1 MDRASAQISTVTPHP
16 RSGNG
21 ALAARLQRE
30 IRGEVLF
37 DAASRGRYS
46 TDASIYQIQPVGVVV
61 PRTEKDARIAIQI
74 ATEQGV
80 PILPRGAGTSQCGQT
95 VGAALVIDNSKYL
108 NQVVAFDKDAH
119 TAAVQPG
126 IVLDRLNAY
135 LKPHGLWFPVD
146 VSTSAQATLGGM
158 AGNNSCGS
166 RSIRYGNMVHNVLG
180 IDAILADGSEFH
192 FGASDRI
199 AGAPRAYQ
207 ALIERVHAVVRREA
221 AEIEARWP
229 KVLRRVQGYNIDMVQ
244 PGADGVM
251 LAHNLAHLLVG
262 SEGTLAYSR
271 RIHLALAPLP
281 QHKTLGV
288 CHFPT
293 FQQSM
298 QAPQHIVTLGPTA
311 VELVDRTMIE
321 LARGNAA
328 FKPIVD
334 RFLRGDPDAIL
345 LVEFA
350 GDDRGEQLAKLKQLV
365 ELMAELGFPGGVVEI
380 TDAGLQKEVWEVRK
394 AGLNIMMSMK
404 GEGKPVS
411 FIEDCAVPL
420 EHLAEYT
427 DKLTQVFA
435 KHGTRGT
442 WYAHASVGTLHVRPV
457 LNMKEGGAAQMRA
470 IAEEASELV
479 RRYKGAAYSGEHGDG
494 LVRSEWIEP
503 IIGSRL
509 TRALEEIKDLF
520 DPRGLMNPGK
530 IVRGSKQD
538 DRSLFRYKPG
548 YAAQQLDTALDWS
561 EWNAPASPS
570 EATPDGG
577 PDTSAASKRASDG
590 RSASNRSSET
600 NAASS
605 RGSEANAA
613 SSRGSKTNA
622 ASSRGFVAAVE
633 MCNNNGHCRKFDAG
647 TMCPSYRATGNER
660 DLTRGRANT
669 LRLALSGQL
678 GADAFTSEA
687 MRETMDLCVSCKG
700 CRREC
705 PTGVDMA
712 KMKIEFLHHYHKRHG
727 LSFKDRLIAYLP
739 RYAPWAA
746 RLPWLAN
753 LRDALP
759 GLAALSESLL
769 GLSAKR
775 SLPKWRGDY
784 FSKIFSDTHS
794 VKESA
799 DSHADETPAFE
810 IGGTAG
816 NPAPARAPR
825 EVVLLVDTFNNYF
838 EPDNARAALAVLEA
852 AGYRVHLARAADGE
866 RPLCCGRTF
875 LASGLVDEARAEARR
890 TIAALR
896 PYVERELPIIGLEPS
911 CLYTLRDEFKSMLPG
926 AAAEALAARAM
937 LFEEFLAAEHRA
949 GRLNLKLKP
958 LPQKKA
964 LLHGHCHQKAFG
976 AMSSVEQVL
985 GLVPDLKVETVES
998 SCCGMAGAF
1007 GYEAGHYEVS
1017 MKMAEASLLP
1027 AMRKADADTL
1037 LVADGT
1043 SCRHQIH
1050 DGLRLGRE
1058 ASESYPETGKDPSA
1072 SYSGMGSDLS
1082 PSSAKNGVTP
1092 ATAAREAMH
1101 VAQVLARALAR

>member
-1 MDRASAQISTVTPHP
+1 
-16 RSGNG
+16 
-21 ALAARLQRE
+21 
-30 IRGEVLF
+30 
-37 DAASRGRYS
+37 
-46 TDASIYQIQPVGVVV
+46 
-61 PRTEKDARIAIQI
+61 
-74 ATEQGV
+74 
-80 PILPRGAGTSQCGQT
+80 
-95 VGAALVIDNSKYL
+95 
-108 NQVVAFDKDAH
+108 
-119 TAAVQPG
+119 
-126 IVLDRLNAY
+126 
-135 LKPHGLWFPVD
+135 
-146 VSTSAQATLGGM
+146 
-158 AGNNSCGS
+158 
-166 RSIRYGNMVHNVLG
+166 MVHNVLG
-180 IDAILADGSEFH
+180 IDALLADGAEFH

-199 AGAPRAYQ
+199 AGAPRGYQ
-207 ALIERVHAVVRREA
+207 VLVERVHAVVRREA

-244 PGADGVM
+244 PGAEGAM

-262 SEGTLAYSR
+262 SEGTLAYTR
-271 RIHLALAPLP
+271 RVHLALSPLP
-281 QHKTLGV
+281 RHKTLGV

-293 FQQSM
+293 FHQSM
-298 QAPQHIVTLGPTA
+298 QAPQHIVKLGPTA

-328 FKPIVD
+328 FKPIVN
-334 RFLRGDPDAIL
+334 RFLKGDPDAIL

-380 TDAGLQKEVWEVRK
+380 TDAALQKEVWEVRK

-457 LNMKEGGAAQMRA
+457 LNMKEGGARQMRA
-470 IAEEASELV
+470 IAEEACELV
-479 RRYKGAAYSGEHGDG
+479 RSYKGAAYSGEHGDG
-494 LVRSEWIEP
+494 LARSEWIEP
-503 IIGSRL
+503 IIGARL

-538 DRSLFRYKPG
+538 DRSLFRFKPG

-561 EWNAPASPS
+561 EWNAPG
-570 EATPDGG
+570 D
-577 PDTSAASKRASDG
+577 AAAG
-590 RSASNRSSET
+590 
-600 NAASS
+600 
-605 RGSEANAA
+605 
-613 SSRGSKTNA
+613 
-622 ASSRGFVAAVE
+622 RGFVAAVE

-687 MRETMDLCVSCKG
+687 MREAMDLCVSCKG
-700 CRREC
+700 CKREC

-712 KMKIEFLHHYHKRHG
+712 KMKIEFLHHYQKRHG
-727 LSFKDRLIAYLP
+727 LSLKDRLIAYLP

-753 LRDALP
+753 VRDAIP

-769 GLSAKR
+769 GLSARR
-775 SLPKWRGDY
+775 SLPKWRGDP
-784 FSKIFSDTHS
+784 FLS
-794 VKESA
+794 
-799 DSHADETPAFE
+799 
-810 IGGTAG
+810 G
-816 NPAPARAPR
+816 ARAPAKTGGEAQR
-825 EVVLLVDTFNNYF
+825 EVVLLADTFNNYF

-852 AGYRVHLARAADGE
+852 AGYRVHLARSADGG

-875 LASGLVDEARAEARR
+875 LASGLVDQARAEARR
-890 TIAALR
+890 TMAALR
-896 PYVERELPIIGLEPS
+896 PYVERGLPIIGLEPS

-937 LFEEFLAAEHRA
+937 LFEEFLAAELQA
-949 GRLNLKLKP
+949 GRLNLKLRP

-976 AMSSVEQVL
+976 AMSQVALVL
-985 GLVPDLKVETVES
+985 GLVPELKVETVES

-1007 GYEAGHYEVS
+1007 GYEAAHYDVS
-1017 MKMAEASLLP
+1017 MEMAEASLLP
-1027 AMRKADADTL
+1027 AVRKADADTL

-1050 DGLRLGRE
+1050 DGLRAG
-1058 ASESYPETGKDPSA
+1058 PSA
-1072 SYSGMGSDLS
+1072 SPRGS
-1082 PSSAKNGVTP
+1082 
-1092 ATAAREAMH
+1092 
-1101 VAQVLARALAR
+1101 